1 MALFSLVEEVQH
13 EDCGGASRKSAH
25 AWLKAGRRYVVTRVV
40 LDPLRRAD
48 SE

>member
-1 MALFSLVEEVQH
+1 VTDPESFPLH

-25 AWLKAGRRYVVTRVV
+25 AWLKAQGRPGVVTRVV